1 MRYKI
6 QSKSSLPYVT
16 GSLSVIDF
24 HLSYLKVIDMVK
36 DEMVKQGKGRGTG
49 RPGKIVLN
57 NPLFVLGVIVSSNL
71 LSSQNGSLFCLSKV
85 FTYRDEFKQ
94 ERVNICPN

>member
-6 QSKSSLPYVT
+6 QSNPSLPYVT
-16 GSLSVIDF
+16 ASLSVIDF
-24 HLSYLKVIDMVK
+24 HLSYMKVIDMVK

-57 NPLFVLGVIVSSNL
+57 NPLFVLGFIFSSNL
-71 LSSQNGSLFCLSKV
+71 LSS
-85 FTYRDEFKQ
+85 
-94 ERVNICPN
+94 

>member
-57 NPLFVLGVIVSSNL
+57 RAPFV
-71 LSSQNGSLFCLSKV
+71 
-85 FTYRDEFKQ
+85 
-94 ERVNICPN
+94 

>member
-1 MRYKI
+1 MRGSNIKYLRIPDEVQNTVKPLT
-6 QSKSSLPYVT
+6 SLCCW
-16 GSLSVIDF
+16 SVIDF
-24 HLSYLKVIDMVK
+24 HLSYMKVIDMVK

-71 LSSQNGSLFCLSKV
+71 LSS
-85 FTYRDEFKQ
+85 
-94 ERVNICPN
+94 